1 MTKALDGVEDTIGG
15 FYPLEGFR
23 ADIVLFVS
31 DLPLIIIGL

>member
-1 MTKALDGVEDTIGG
+1 MTEALDGVENAIGG

-23 ADIVLFVS
+23 TYIMLFVN